1 MAFPPEWDL
10 RPRDGFLTHQADYAR
25 ERPRGL
31 EVTMEFDRLVAG
43 RVQIHTAGS
52 ELLRVHV
59 DAEILLGSKFSGKFS
74 HLPYAYDIDFYACA
88 TGTVLRL
95 YIRYR
100 TPSVLMIPYSA
111 PTPGTVPRLRLRYP
125 NLPLRPVPCPA

>member
-31 EVTMEFDRLVAG
+31 EVAMEFDRLVAG
-43 RVQIHTAGS
+43 RVQIHTGGS
-52 ELLRVHV
+52 ELLRIHV

-74 HLPYAYDIDFYACA
+74 HLPYVHDIAFYACV
-88 TGTVLRL
+88 TGTVLHL
-95 YIRYR
+95 STRYR
-100 TPSVLMIPYSA
+100 TPPVL
-111 PTPGTVPRLRLRYP
+111 
-125 NLPLRPVPCPA
+125 

>member
-31 EVTMEFDRLVAG
+31 EVAMEFDRLVAG
-43 RVQIHTAGS
+43 RVQIHTGGS
-52 ELLRVHV
+52 ELLRIHV
-59 DAEILLGSKFSGKFS
+59 DAEILLGSKFSGNFS
-74 HLPYAYDIDFYACA
+74 HLSYVHDIAFYACV
-88 TGTVLRL
+88 TGTVLHL

-100 TPSVLMIPYSA
+100 TPPVL
-111 PTPGTVPRLRLRYP
+111 
-125 NLPLRPVPCPA
+125 

>member
-25 ERPRGL
+25 ERPSGL
-31 EVTMEFDRLVAG
+31 EVAMEFDRLVAG
-43 RVQIHTAGS
+43 RVQIHTGGS
-52 ELLRVHV
+52 ELLRIHV

-74 HLPYAYDIDFYACA
+74 HLPDVHDIEFYICAYD
-88 TGTVLRL
+88 TVFCS

-100 TPSVLMIPYSA
+100 TPPALA
-111 PTPGTVPRLRLRYP
+111 VP
-125 NLPLRPVPCPA
+125 